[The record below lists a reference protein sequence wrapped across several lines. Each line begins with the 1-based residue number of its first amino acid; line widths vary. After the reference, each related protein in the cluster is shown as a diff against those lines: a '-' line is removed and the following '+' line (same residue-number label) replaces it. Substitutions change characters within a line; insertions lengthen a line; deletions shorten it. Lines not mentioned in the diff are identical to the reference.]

1 MHAHEHVDAL
11 SDLVHRSPRL
21 GHDCVRTPSSDM
33 LFSTSAARNCG
44 PIAKVISEFFDRSF
58 TGSLLELASGTG
70 QHIVH
75 FASTWPHAR
84 CLQPSELNADS
95 LKSIECYT
103 KGLAEREN
111 IRNIRS
117 PLVIDV
123 AAPFSQWGL
132 PSESFDIVFVGNL
145 LHISPPAATRSVL
158 SGAANALK
166 LAGMLFLYGPFKVNG
181 SFGAPSNE
189 AFDRSLK
196 ARCADWGLRELSDVI
211 EVAAAQRLDLVFTR
225 EMPANNH
232 MAAFRKAFESPP
244 AAPRDAH

>member
-1 MHAHEHVDAL
+1 MHAHAHVDAL
-11 SDLVHRSPRL
+11 SDVAHRSPRL

-58 TGSLLELASGTG
+58 TVSLLELASGTG

-145 LHISPPAATRSVL
+145 LHISPPAATRVGIRKTL
-158 SGAANALK
+158 
-166 LAGMLFLYGPFKVNG
+166 
-181 SFGAPSNE
+181 
-189 AFDRSLK
+189 
-196 ARCADWGLRELSDVI
+196 ARC
-211 EVAAAQRLDLVFTR
+211 F
-225 EMPANNH
+225 NNH

-244 AAPRDAH
+244 APARCTLTVLRRRCIILVRRRPRHL